1 MKNKNVIV
9 TLTIIISLLCLY
21 FLSFT
26 FIAQKKQNEAVK
38 FATEKDGT
46 INLDKK
52 QEFLDSIYDKPV
64 YNLFGIKYTYKEVKE
79 NELALGLDLQ
89 GGMHVTL
96 EVSPVEI
103 LKGLAGT
110 NAKDPKFQEALKIAG
125 ERYKGGKDDY
135 TALFFDAYK
144 EIAPDKNLSDIFANS
159 ANSGRITYKSS
170 DSEVKKVI
178 NTEVDDAIDRSFE
191 ILRNRIDKFGVI
203 QPNIQRIQGT
213 GRIQVELPGVE
224 NPQRVRNLLQGA
236 AQLEFLEVYHMPE
249 VIPYL
254 NQIND
259 YLLAKEKDAKAQKEA
274 DKAPTSEAAKN
285 LLTDGDTT
293 ATAKADT
300 AAVADTTA
308 QAKTDTTQKASAI
321 YTLLRSGYSL
331 RYEVK
336 DTAKINRIFSDPKVQ
351 GMIPS
356 NMRFIWEQK
365 PYKDEQGG
373 TTLELVPVKKS
384 RTGRA
389 GLTGDV
395 ITDARAD
402 VSSNAKSYE
411 ISMSMNP
418 AGAKKWKQIT
428 REASSDP
435 KNKRRV
441 AIVLDDYVIS
451 APVVQVEIPNGQSSI
466 TGDFT
471 MEEARDLASKLKAG
485 KLPAPVRIA
494 EETIVGPSLGK
505 EAIDS
510 GLNSMLA
517 GMIIVV
523 LFMVLYYSNAGL
535 VADIALLFNLLFIV
549 GVMANLGAVL
559 TLPGIAGILL
569 SIAIAVDA
577 NVLINE
583 RVKEDLNEGKSLDT
597 ALNSGYSN
605 AFSAIIDS
613 NVTTLIKGF
622 VLLYFGTSLILGF
635 AVTLI
640 IGIFCSFF
648 TSVLITR
655 VIFNMRKK
663 GTWSF
668 SNKFSNNLFKT
679 TSFDFIGKRKLFYTI
694 SGLIIV
700 AGIVSISLKGFNLGV
715 DFKGGRTFIVQFE
728 KPVSTEEVKKNLN
741 DVFGSSPEVKT
752 YGSNNKLKI
761 TTRYLVDDESDDAP
775 IRAEQ
780 TLNDGLSKISDN
792 KAKVLSASKIGPTIA
807 DDIKTSAILSLGVA
821 IVLMFL
827 YILIRFKKWQF
838 AFGTMVSLFH
848 VVLVVLALFSIL
860 DGIVPFSLEIDQTFV
875 AAILTVIGYSINDSV
890 VVFDRIREFLSI
902 HRGDKT
908 QSQVI
913 NNALNDTLSRTIITG
928 MSTIFVIII
937 LFIFGGESIKG
948 FSFAM
953 LIGVLIGTYSSLCI
967 GSPILVDFASW
978 EDKKE
983 PAKETTQ
990 VS

>member
-9 TLTIIISLLCLY
+9 TLTVIISLLCLY

-26 FIAQKKQNEAVK
+26 FIAQKKQNDAIAY
-38 FATEKDGT
+38 ATEKDGT
-46 INLDKK
+46 INLEKK
-52 QEFLDSIYDKPV
+52 QEYLDSIYDKPV

-125 ERYKGGKDDY
+125 EKYKSGKDDY

-144 EIAPDKNLSDIFANS
+144 EIAPDKKLSDIFANS
-159 ANSGRITYKSS
+159 ANSGRITYKTS
-170 DSEVKKVI
+170 DAEVKRII
-178 NTEVDDAIDRSFE
+178 NTEVEDAIDRSFE

-236 AQLEFLEVYHMPE
+236 AQLEFLEVYHLPE

-259 YLLAKEKDAKAQKEA
+259 YLLLKEKETQSNKTSAKQP
-274 DKAPTSEAAKN
+274 DSDAAKS
-285 LLTDGDTT
+285 LLTDGDST
-293 ATAKADT
+293 ATASANEADST
-300 AAVADTTA
+300 ATA
-308 QAKTDTTQKASAI
+308 QADTTQKASAI
-321 YTLLRSGYSL
+321 YSLLRSGYSL

-336 DTAKINRIFSDPKVQ
+336 DTAKINKIFSDPKVQ
-351 GMIPS
+351 NMLPS
-356 NMRFIWEQK
+356 NMRFLWEQK
-365 PYKDEQGG
+365 AYRDEQGG
-373 TTLELVPVKKS
+373 NTLELVPVKKS
-384 RTGRA
+384 RTGKA
-389 GLTGDV
+389 PLTGEV

-402 VSSNAKSYE
+402 VSANAKSYE

-418 AGAKKWKQIT
+418 EGAKKWRNIT

-441 AIVLDDYVIS
+441 AIVLDDYVVS

-466 TGDFT
+466 TGNFT
-471 MEEARDLASKLKAG
+471 LEEAKDLASKLKAG

-494 EETIVGPSLGK
+494 EETIVGPTLGK
-505 EAIDS
+505 EAIDA

-517 GMIIVV
+517 GMIIVI

-583 RVKEDLNEGKSLDT
+583 RVKEDLNEGRNIET
-597 ALNSGYSN
+597 ALNSGYKN

-640 IGIFCSFF
+640 IGIFCSLF

-663 GTWSF
+663 GTWVF
-668 SNKFSNNLFKT
+668 ANKFSQNLFKT
-679 TSFDFIGKRKLFYTI
+679 ISFDFIGKRKLYYAI
-694 SGLIIV
+694 SGAIIV
-700 AGIVSISLKGFNLGV
+700 AGIISVSVKGFNLGV
-715 DFKGGRTFIVQFE
+715 DFKGGRTFIVQFD
-728 KPVSTEEVKKNLN
+728 KPVSTEEVKAHLS
-741 DVFGSSPEVKT
+741 DVFGSAPEVKT
-752 YGSNNKLKI
+752 YGANNKLKI
-761 TTRYLVDDESDDAP
+761 TTTYLVDDDSDDAT
-775 IRAEQ
+775 IKAEQ
-780 TLNDGLSKISDN
+780 TLNEGLSKISDN
-792 KAKVLSASKIGPTIA
+792 KTEILRTSKIGPTIA
-807 DDIKTSAILSLGVA
+807 DDIKTSAILSLVVA
-821 IVLMFL
+821 IALMFL

-838 AFGTMVSLFH
+838 AFGTVVSLFH
-848 VVLVVLALFSIL
+848 VVFVVVALFSIL
-860 DGIVPFSLEIDQTFV
+860 DGIVPFSLEIDQTFI

-890 VVFDRIREFLSI
+890 VVFDRIREFLSV
-902 HRGDKT
+902 HKGGSKT
-908 QSQVI
+908 QAQII

-937 LFIFGGESIKG
+937 LFIFGGETLKG

-983 PAKETTQ
+983 PAKESTP
-990 VS
+990 VA

>member
-26 FIAQKKQNEAVK
+26 FIAQRKQNEAVK

-46 INLDKK
+46 LNLEKK

-110 NAKDPKFQEALKIAG
+110 NAKDAKFQEALKIAG

-135 TALFFDAYK
+135 TALFFEAYK
-144 EIAPDKNLSDIFANS
+144 EIAPDKKLSDIFANS

-178 NTEVDDAIDRSFE
+178 NTEVDEAIDRSFE

-259 YLLAKEKDAKAQKEA
+259 YLLLKEKDTKAQKAAE
-274 DKAPTSEAAKN
+274 KTPGSEAAKN
-285 LLTDGDTT
+285 LLTEGDTT

-300 AAVADTTA
+300 DTTA
-308 QAKTDTTQKASAI
+308 QAQADTTQKASAI
-321 YTLLRSGYSL
+321 YSLLRSGYSL
-331 RYEVK
+331 RYDIK

-356 NMRFIWEQK
+356 NMRFFWEQK
-365 PYKDEQGG
+365 PYRDEQGG
-373 TTLELVPVKKS
+373 NTLELVPVKKS
-384 RTGRA
+384 RTGKA

-411 ISMSMNP
+411 ISMSMNSE
-418 AGAKKWKQIT
+418 GARKWKNIT

-485 KLPAPVRIA
+485 KLPAPVKIA

-517 GMIIVV
+517 GMIVV
-523 LFMVLYYSNAGL
+523 ILFMVLYYTNAGL

-569 SIAIAVDA
+569 SIALAVDA

-583 RVKEDLNEGKSLDT
+583 RVKEDLNEGKNLET
-597 ALNSGYSN
+597 ALNSGYKN

-640 IGIFCSFF
+640 IGIFCSLF

-668 SNKFSNNLFKT
+668 SNKFSKNLFKT
-679 TSFDFIGKRKLFYTI
+679 TSFDFIGKRKLYYTV
-694 SGLIIV
+694 SGLIIL
-700 AGIVSISLKGFNLGV
+700 AGIISISIKGFNLGV
-715 DFKGGRTFIVQFE
+715 DFKGGRTYIVQFE
-728 KPVSTEEVKKNLN
+728 KPVSTEDVKQNLH
-741 DVFGSSPEVKT
+741 DAFGTSPEVKT

-761 TTRYLVDDESDDAP
+761 TTSYLVDDDSDEAP
-775 IRAEQ
+775 IKAEQ

-807 DDIKTSAILSLGVA
+807 DDIKTSAIFSLVVA

-848 VVLVVLALFSIL
+848 VVLVVIALFSLL

-890 VVFDRIREFLSI
+890 VVFDRIREFLSV

-908 QSQVI
+908 QPQVI

-937 LFIFGGESIKG
+937 LFIFGGESIRG

-983 PAKETTQ
+983 PAKEASQ

>member
-26 FIAQKKQNEAVK
+26 FIAQKKQNEAVE

-64 YNLFGIKYTYKEVKE
+64 YNLFGMKYTYKEVKE

-135 TALFFDAYK
+135 TALFFEAYK
-144 EIAPDKNLSDIFANS
+144 EVAPDQNLSHIFANT
-159 ANSGRITYKSS
+159 ANSGRITSKSS

-254 NQIND
+254 NQVNE
-259 YLLAKEKDAKAQKEA
+259 YLLAKEKDAKAKHAAE
-274 DKAPTSEAAKN
+274 KAPTSEAAKN
-285 LLTDGDTT
+285 LLTEGDTT

-300 AAVADTTA
+300 AGVADTTA

-321 YTLLRSGYSL
+321 YSLLRSGYSL

-351 GMIPS
+351 AMIPS

-373 TTLELVPVKKS
+373 TTLELVPVKKG
-384 RTGRA
+384 RTS
-389 GLTGDV
+389 LTGDV

-411 ISMSMNP
+411 ISMSMN
-418 AGAKKWKQIT
+418 AEGARKWKNIT

-441 AIVLDDYVIS
+441 AIVLDDNVIS

-510 GLNSMLA
+510 GLKSMLA
-517 GMIIVV
+517 GMIIVI

-679 TSFDFIGKRKLFYTI
+679 TTFDFIGKRKVYYAI

-700 AGIVSISLKGFNLGV
+700 AGIISLSMKGFNLGV

-728 KPVSTEEVKKNLN
+728 KPVSTEDVKKNLN
-741 DVFGSSPEVKT
+741 DVFGSTPEVKT

-761 TTRYLVDDESDDAP
+761 TTRFLVDDESDDAP
-775 IRAEQ
+775 IKAEQ

-792 KAKVLSASKIGPTIA
+792 KAQVLSASKIGPTIA

-848 VVLVVLALFSIL
+848 VVLVVLALFSLL
-860 DGIVPFSLEIDQTFV
+860 DGVVPFSLEIDQTFV

-890 VVFDRIREFLSI
+890 VVFDRIREFLAI

-983 PAKETTQ
+983 PAKETTH

>member
-26 FIAQKKQNEAVK
+26 FIAQNKQNEAVK

-46 INLDKK
+46 VNLEKK

-125 ERYKGGKDDY
+125 ERYRGGKDDY

-144 EIAPDKNLSDIFANS
+144 EVAPDQNLSHIFANT
-159 ANSGRITYKSS
+159 ANSGRITSKSS

-249 VIPYL
+249 VTPYL
-254 NQIND
+254 NQINE
-259 YLLAKEKDAKAQKEA
+259 YLLAKEKDAKAQKDAE
-274 DKAPTSEAAKN
+274 KAPSSEAAKN
-285 LLTDGDTT
+285 LLTDDTT
-293 ATAKADT
+293 ATAKTDT

-308 QAKTDTTQKASAI
+308 QTKTDTTQKASAI
-321 YTLLRSGYSL
+321 YNLLRSGYSL

-351 GMIPS
+351 AMIPS

-384 RTGRA
+384 RTGKA

-517 GMIIVV
+517 GMIIVI

-679 TSFDFIGKRKLFYTI
+679 TTFDFIGKRKLFYTI
-694 SGLIIV
+694 SSLIIV
-700 AGIVSISLKGFNLGV
+700 AGIISISLKGFNLGV

-761 TTRYLVDDESDDAP
+761 TTRYLVDDESDEAP
-775 IRAEQ
+775 IKAEQ

-792 KAKVLSASKIGPTIA
+792 KAQVLSASKIGPTIA

-848 VVLVVLALFSIL
+848 VVLVVLALFSLL

-983 PAKETTQ
+983 PAKEASQ

>member
-9 TLTIIISLLCLY
+9 TLTVIISLLCLY

-26 FIAQKKQNEAVK
+26 FIAQRKQNEAVK

-46 INLDKK
+46 VNLEKK

-135 TALFFDAYK
+135 TALFFEAYK
-144 EIAPDKNLSDIFANS
+144 EIAPDKKLSDIFANS

-236 AQLEFLEVYHMPE
+236 ASLEFLEVYHMPE

-259 YLLAKEKDAKAQKEA
+259 YLLLKEKDAKAH
-274 DKAPTSEAAKN
+274 KASEKTPTSEAAKN
-285 LLTDGDTT
+285 LLTDGDST
-293 ATAKADT
+293 ATAKSDT
-300 AAVADTTA
+300 SVEADTTA
-308 QAKTDTTQKASAI
+308 KADTTQKASAI
-321 YTLLRSGYSL
+321 YSLLRSGYSL

-351 GMIPS
+351 AMIPS
-356 NMRFIWEQK
+356 NMRFVWEQK
-365 PYKDEQGG
+365 PYRDEQGG
-373 TTLELVPVKKS
+373 NTLELVPVKKS
-384 RTGRA
+384 RTGKA
-389 GLTGDV
+389 GLTGEV

-418 AGAKKWKQIT
+418 EGAKKWRNIT

-471 MEEARDLASKLKAG
+471 IEEARDLASKLKAG

-517 GMIIVV
+517 GMIIVI

-569 SIAIAVDA
+569 SIALAVDA

-583 RVKEDLNEGKSLDT
+583 RVKEDLNEGKNLET
-597 ALNSGYSN
+597 ALNSGYRN

-640 IGIFCSFF
+640 IGIFCSLF

-663 GTWSF
+663 GEWSF
-668 SNKFSNNLFKT
+668 SNKFSKNLFKT
-679 TSFDFIGKRKLFYTI
+679 TTFDFIGKRKLYYTI

-700 AGIVSISLKGFNLGV
+700 AGIISVSIKGFNLGV

-728 KPVSTEEVKKNLN
+728 KPVSTEDVKQNLH
-741 DVFGSSPEVKT
+741 DAFGTSPEVKT

-761 TTRYLVDDESDDAP
+761 TTSYLVDDDSDEAP
-775 IRAEQ
+775 IKAEQ

-792 KAKVLSASKIGPTIA
+792 KATVLSASKIGPTIA
-807 DDIKTSAILSLGVA
+807 DDIKTSAILSLVVA

-838 AFGTMVSLFH
+838 AFGTVVSLFH
-848 VVLVVLALFSIL
+848 VVLVVIALFSIL

-890 VVFDRIREFLSI
+890 VVFDRIREFLSV
-902 HRGDKT
+902 HRGDKA

-983 PAKETTQ
+983 PAKEASH

>member
-9 TLTIIISLLCLY
+9 TLTVIISLLCLY

-26 FIAQKKQNEAVK
+26 FIAQRKQNEAVK

-46 INLDKK
+46 LNLEKK

-135 TALFFDAYK
+135 TALFFEAYK
-144 EIAPDKNLSDIFANS
+144 EIAPDKKLSDIFANT

-178 NTEVDDAIDRSFE
+178 NTEVDDAIGRSFE

-236 AQLEFLEVYHMPE
+236 AQLEFLEVFHMPE

-259 YLLAKEKDAKAQKEA
+259 YLLLKEKDAKAQK
-274 DKAPTSEAAKN
+274 APEKTPGSEAAKN
-285 LLTDGDTT
+285 LLTDDTT
-293 ATAKADT
+293 STAKADT
-300 AAVADTTA
+300 DTTA
-308 QAKTDTTQKASAI
+308 QAQADTTQKASPI
-321 YTLLRSGYSL
+321 YSLLRSGYSL

-351 GMIPS
+351 AMIPS

-365 PYKDEQGG
+365 PYRDEQGG
-373 TTLELVPVKKS
+373 NTLELVPVKKS
-384 RTGRA
+384 RTGKA

-418 AGAKKWKQIT
+418 EGAKKWRNIT

-441 AIVLDDYVIS
+441 AIVLDEYVIS

-485 KLPAPVRIA
+485 KLPAPVKIA

-517 GMIIVV
+517 GMIVV
-523 LFMVLYYSNAGL
+523 ILFMVLYYTNAGL

-569 SIAIAVDA
+569 SIALAVDA

-583 RVKEDLNEGKSLDT
+583 RVKEDLNEGKNLET
-597 ALNSGYSN
+597 ALNSGYKN

-640 IGIFCSFF
+640 IGIFCSLF

-668 SNKFSNNLFKT
+668 SNKFSKNLFKT
-679 TSFDFIGKRKLFYTI
+679 TAFDFIGKRKLYYTI
-694 SGLIIV
+694 SGLIIL
-700 AGIVSISLKGFNLGV
+700 AGIISISIKGFNLGV
-715 DFKGGRTFIVQFE
+715 DFKGGRTYIVQFE
-728 KPVSTEEVKKNLN
+728 KPVSTEDVKQNLH
-741 DVFGSSPEVKT
+741 DAFGTSPEVKT

-761 TTRYLVDDESDDAP
+761 TTSYLVDDDSDEAP
-775 IRAEQ
+775 IKAEQ

-807 DDIKTSAILSLGVA
+807 DDIKTSAILSLVVA

-848 VVLVVLALFSIL
+848 VVLVVIALFSLL

-890 VVFDRIREFLSI
+890 VVFDRIREFLSV

-908 QSQVI
+908 QPQVI

-937 LFIFGGESIKG
+937 LFIFGGESIRG

-983 PAKETTQ
+983 PAKEASQ